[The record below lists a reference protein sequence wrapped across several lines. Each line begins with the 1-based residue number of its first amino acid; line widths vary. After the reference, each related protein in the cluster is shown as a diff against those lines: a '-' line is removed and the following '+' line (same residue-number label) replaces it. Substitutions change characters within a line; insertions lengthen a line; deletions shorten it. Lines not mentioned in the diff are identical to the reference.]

1 MNQNKKSQFRKKNH
15 MENVNGKTTQSKD
28 QETKSE
34 CNISEG
40 SLAGICFGVKS
51 SIF

>member
-1 MNQNKKSQFRKKNH
+1 
-15 MENVNGKTTQSKD
+15 MENVNGKTTQNKD

-34 CNISEG
+34 CNLSEG
-40 SLAGICFGVKS
+40 SLAGICFKVKN